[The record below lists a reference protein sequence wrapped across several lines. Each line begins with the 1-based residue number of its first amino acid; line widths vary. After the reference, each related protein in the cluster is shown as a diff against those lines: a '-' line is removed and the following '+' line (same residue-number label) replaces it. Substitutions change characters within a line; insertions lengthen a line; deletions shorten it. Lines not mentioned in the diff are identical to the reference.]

1 MLRLLRHPSVWE
13 FLKLHKLHT
22 ESWHIDANHP
32 NTLEHTE
39 NKSRVLLGAHSEL
52 STYTQ
57 HMRGFLMSSLASI
70 FFLLLEKFL
79 TSYVD

>member
-52 STYTQ
+52 STYTTYE
-57 HMRGFLMSSLASI
+57 RFFNVKFGFH
-70 FFLLLEKFL
+70 FFFAFREISNFL
-79 TSYVD
+79 C